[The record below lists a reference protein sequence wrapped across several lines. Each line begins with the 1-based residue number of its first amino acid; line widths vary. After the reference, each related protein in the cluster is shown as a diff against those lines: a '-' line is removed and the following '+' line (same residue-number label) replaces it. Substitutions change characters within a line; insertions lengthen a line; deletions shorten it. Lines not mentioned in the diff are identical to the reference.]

1 MIKRI
6 IGRTVGTTMNPDK
19 LKEELGNNIS
29 LSDAAPMTDG
39 EVSPGV
45 AEEASRAD
53 HIHPTDTSRMPAD
66 IGTLEAYS
74 SKLSSFNK
82 FPVSDRNGIA
92 RYATWDQ
99 ILDHVKADVAPEI
112 ANAITESHKTAKV
125 EAARA
130 VCTEDG
136 VYYASLPEGMTEDAV
151 LVLQSDLLKYY
162 TISAI
167 DTIVARLQPKGDYL
181 VPQNLTAHNTGTD
194 SHNDIRLQIEEIASW
209 IRAFADI
216 DDESLNQ
223 MSEVTAYI
231 KDNRNLIEKVTTLKV
246 SVTDI
251 IDNLSTNVVNKP
263 LSAAQGVALKALI
276 DAITVPTKL
285 SELSGDATHRTV
297 TDDEK
302 TAWNAKSNFSGKYS
316 DLTGKPTIPSS
327 PSDINAQPAGNYVTS
342 DKTVTLTGVDD
353 NGTTHTW
360 TVYGVKS

>member
-1 MIKRI
+1 MKI
-6 IGRTVGTTMNPDK
+6 VGIAATSTMDPEK
-19 LKEELGNNIS
+19 FGGNGK
-29 LSDAAPMTDG
+29 LSDTTPSMNG
-39 EVSPGV
+39 EGSPGKMN
-45 AEEASRAD
+45 EASRAD

-66 IGTLEAYS
+66 ISVLEAVAGDIATDY
-74 SKLSSFNK
+74 K
-82 FPVSDRNGIA
+82 FPVSNRGNVL
-92 RYATWDQ
+92 RSVTWEK
-99 ILDHVKADVAPEI
+99 IVENVIKAVAYET
-112 ANAITESHKTAKV
+112 AKAIEESHKTAQV

-136 VYYASLPEGMTEDAV
+136 TIYATLPEGMTEDAV

-194 SHNDIRLQIEEIASW
+194 SHNDIRLLIEEIASW

-251 IDNLSTNVVNKP
+251 IDNLSTNVINKP

-327 PSDINAQPAGNYVTS
+327 PSDINAQPAGSYVTS
-342 DKTVTLTGVDD
+342 DKTVTLTGVDE

-360 TVYGVKS
+360 VMYGVKS